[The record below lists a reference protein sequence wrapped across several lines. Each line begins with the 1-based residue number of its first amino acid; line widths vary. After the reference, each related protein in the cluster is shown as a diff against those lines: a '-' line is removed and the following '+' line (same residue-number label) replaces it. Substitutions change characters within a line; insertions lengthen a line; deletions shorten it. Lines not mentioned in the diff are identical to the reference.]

1 MAASR
6 KPLTSSTPFLKLVLN
21 GRPDMS
27 ANTTLLTSAGL
38 NRFLGSSSVVI
49 CVDADASARNASR
62 SSPKSSSVSSMQ
74 IISLQGDD
82 LLSPVQ
88 FWSNRAIFFTAPV
101 TAQNV
106 EGETSRAVTDRPY
119 SLQAHCVLLGSCGLG
134 TAGLYFRF
142 EGDKTR
148 EQAP

>member
-1 MAASR
+1 V
-6 KPLTSSTPFLKLVLN
+6 TS
-21 GRPDMS
+21 
-27 ANTTLLTSAGL
+27 
-38 NRFLGSSSVVI
+38 
-49 CVDADASARNASR
+49 
-62 SSPKSSSVSSMQ
+62 
-74 IISLQGDD
+74 
-82 LLSPVQ
+82 
-88 FWSNRAIFFTAPV
+88 V

-106 EGETSRAVTDRPY
+106 EGETSRAVTDVTDRPY

>member
-1 MAASR
+1 M
-6 KPLTSSTPFLKLVLN
+6 
-21 GRPDMS
+21 
-27 ANTTLLTSAGL
+27 
-38 NRFLGSSSVVI
+38 
-49 CVDADASARNASR
+49 
-62 SSPKSSSVSSMQ
+62 
-74 IISLQGDD
+74 
-82 LLSPVQ
+82 
-88 FWSNRAIFFTAPV
+88 